1 MNHVVQPQK
10 PGYKRMTYLL
20 QRKEVK
26 VRWGEPP
33 VETKHCMVIPCV
45 VSRDE
50 DSQIQYDIM
59 IPKKFYKT
67 VLDTQIVAK
76 KYRHKEK
83 TIWRPLVK
91 SVSEAGFK
99 PLFQR
104 TDLNDFMTNLP
115 DIEETD
121 VDVEE
126 SNACTKEW
134 LVNEMLM
141 FPSTWLLERK
151 KNKFS
156 RENNEKVLMGFVL
169 SEEAYATGEQE
180 LEKMQEHLGYH
191 AIREYRYFFDGQP
204 PMLIVEKSEC
214 TLRQAMQ
221 TDSMKFS
228 TWNAQLCD
236 GDTDTAEAEW
246 KKVLRAVVA
255 GCRYMAI
262 VGGITHGN
270 LCADNIV
277 QTASGEWKI
286 TEFGSAEQRLDS
298 GKYLDYVLRF
308 GLELLSDI
316 YRVPKEGEAA
326 TAVADLVGFIN
337 SFFSLSQS
345 LEKELFSKEE
355 IESMQEVEKKL
366 SSKKERESYREELW
380 VKLQPKDTLNKK
392 RRR

>member
-10 PGYKRMTYLL
+10 PGKKRMTYLL
-20 QRKEVK
+20 QRNEVK
-26 VRWGEPP
+26 VRWGEPT
-33 VETKHCMVIPCV
+33 VETKHSMVIPCV

-59 IPKKFYKT
+59 IPKKFYNT
-67 VLDTQIVAK
+67 VLDTQIVAQE
-76 KYRHKEK
+76 YRHNAQ
-83 TIWRPLVK
+83 TIWRPFVK

-99 PLFQR
+99 PLFHR
-104 TDLNDFMTNLP
+104 TDLNKFMTSLP

-126 SNACTKEW
+126 NNACTKEW

-151 KNKFS
+151 ENKFS

-169 SEEAYATGEQE
+169 SEEAYDRGKQE
-180 LEKMQEHLGYH
+180 LEKMQKHLGYH

-298 GKYLDYVLRF
+298 EKYLEYVLRF
-308 GLELLSDI
+308 GLQLLQDMSVLE
-316 YRVPKEGEAA
+316 REAA
-326 TAVADLVGFIN
+326 IAVADLVGFIN

-355 IESMQEVEKKL
+355 IESMQKVEKKL